1 MIPVILGVNLGVF
14 FILFL
19 MMKKSY
25 GWVSL

>member
-1 MIPVILGVNLGVF
+1 MIPVISGLNLGVF

-19 MMKKSY
+19 TMKKSY